1 MITVLI
7 ADDHPV
13 MRDGLAT
20 LIDTVGMTTV
30 AQAESGRDAVRE
42 AVRHRPDVVL
52 MDLNMP
58 HGSGIDATR
67 EIAVRCPGSKVLVLT
82 MSEDDE
88 SIAQAIRAGARGYIL
103 KGATQEEITRAITTV
118 AAGGV
123 LFSAA
128 IADRVLSQL
137 SEPKLTTPA
146 PRPLPE
152 LTARELEVLSLLAD
166 GHRNAAIASGLG
178 ISAKTVANH
187 LSIIFTKLCVLDRS
201 QAIIAAREAGLGS
214 SPDPRGR

>member
-1 MITVLI
+1 MPKRRQGVGRVPTHTRRGKPMITVLI

-13 MRDGLAT
+13 MRDGLAA

-137 SEPKLTTPA
+137 SEPKLSTPA

-152 LTARELEVLSLLAD
+152 LTVRELE
-166 GHRNAAIASGLG
+166 
-178 ISAKTVANH
+178 
-187 LSIIFTKLCVLDRS
+187 
-201 QAIIAAREAGLGS
+201 
-214 SPDPRGR
+214 

>member
-13 MRDGLAT
+13 MRDGLAA

-30 AQAESGRDAVRE
+30 AQAGSGRDAIRE
-42 AVRHRPDVVL
+42 AIRHRPDVVL

-67 EIAVRCPGSKVLVLT
+67 EIAARCQSSQVLVLT
-82 MSEDDE
+82 MSEDDQ
-88 SIAQAIRAGARGYIL
+88 SIAEAIRAGARGYLL
-103 KGATQEEITRAITTV
+103 KGATQDEITRAITTV

-128 IADRVLSQL
+128 IADQVLDRL
-137 SEPKLTTPA
+137 SETKPVASPL
-146 PRPLPE
+146 RPLPE

-166 GHRNAAIASGLG
+166 GHRNAAIASELQ
-178 ISAKTVANH
+178 ISTKTVANH
-187 LSIIFTKLCVLDRS
+187 LSAIFTKLRVLDRS

-214 SPDPRGR
+214 SLNTRGA

>member
-7 ADDHPV
+7 ADDHPI

-52 MDLNMP
+52 MDLSMP

-67 EIAVRCPGSKVLVLT
+67 EIAVRCPASKVLVLT

-128 IADRVLSQL
+128 IADQVLGQL
-137 SEPKLTTPA
+137 SEAKPTA
-146 PRPLPE
+146 PPLRPLPE
-152 LTARELEVLSLLAD
+152 LTPRELEVLSLLAD
-166 GHRNAAIASGLG
+166 GHRNAAIARGLG

-187 LSIIFTKLCVLDRS
+187 LSIIFTKLRVLDRS
-201 QAIIAAREAGLGS
+201 QAIIAARAAGLGS
-214 SPDPRGR
+214 SPDPRGP

>member
-13 MRDGLAT
+13 MRDGLAA

-30 AQAESGRDAVRE
+30 AQAGSGRDAIRE
-42 AVRHRPDVVL
+42 AIRHHPDVVL

-67 EIAVRCPGSKVLVLT
+67 EIAVRCPSSKVLVLT
-82 MSEDDE
+82 MSEDE
-88 SIAQAIRAGARGYIL
+88 QSIAEAIRAGARGYLL
-103 KGATQEEITRAITTV
+103 KGATQDEITRAITTV

-128 IADRVLSQL
+128 IADQVLDRL
-137 SEPKLTTPA
+137 SETKPVA
-146 PRPLPE
+146 PPLRPLPE

-166 GHRNAAIASGLG
+166 GHRNAAMASELQ
-178 ISAKTVANH
+178 ISTKTVANH
-187 LSIIFTKLCVLDRS
+187 LSAIFTKLRVLDRS

-214 SPDPRGR
+214 SLNTRGA

>member
-1 MITVLI
+1 MSKRRQGDPGVPAPARGASQMITVLI

-88 SIAQAIRAGARGYIL
+88 SIGQAIRAGARGYIL

-118 AAGGV
+118 AGGGV

-128 IADRVLSQL
+128 IADQVLGQL
-137 SEPKLTTPA
+137 SEPKPVA
-146 PRPLPE
+146 PPLRPLPE
-152 LTARELEVLSLLAD
+152 LT
-166 GHRNAAIASGLG
+166 
-178 ISAKTVANH
+178 
-187 LSIIFTKLCVLDRS
+187 
-201 QAIIAAREAGLGS
+201 
-214 SPDPRGR
+214 P

>member
-13 MRDGLAT
+13 MRDGLAA
-20 LIDTVGMTTV
+20 LIDTIGMTTV

-58 HGSGIDATR
+58 RSSGIEATR
-67 EIAVRCPGSKVLVLT
+67 EIADRCPGSKVLVLT
-82 MSEDDE
+82 MSEDDD

-137 SEPKLTTPA
+137 SEAKPSA
-146 PRPLPE
+146 PPLRPLPE
-152 LTARELEVLSLLAD
+152 LTTRELEVLSLLAV
-166 GHRNAAIASGLG
+166 GHRNAAIASRLG

-187 LSIIFTKLCVLDRS
+187 LSVIFTKLRVLDRS
-201 QAIIAAREAGLGS
+201 QAIIAAREAGLGNA
-214 SPDPRGR
+214 PDPRTG